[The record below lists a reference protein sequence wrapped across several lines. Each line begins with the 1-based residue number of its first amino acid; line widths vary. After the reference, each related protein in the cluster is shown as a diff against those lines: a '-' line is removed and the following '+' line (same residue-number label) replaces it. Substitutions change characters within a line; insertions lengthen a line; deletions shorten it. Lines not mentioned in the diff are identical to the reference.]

1 VQVLGVDFAFD
12 VTRLLVVGVLAAAR
26 VLPIF
31 TLAPFFGGRLVP
43 PLIRIAVSLAFVA
56 VLFPGIDAA
65 TPDLSALGPVTL
77 GALLFKEVAMGLV
90 LGFLASIPFW
100 AVEAAGRLA
109 DTARGANMA
118 EVLVPQ
124 TGTQSSPL
132 GDLGL
137 QLAIVLFFAL
147 GGHLLFLRSLA
158 ASYEAIPLAGFPAV
172 AAFGGVADLAVRATA
187 QLILS
192 TLGLAAP
199 VLAALFL
206 ADLALGLVN
215 RVSPQ
220 IQVYFLGMPAK
231 ALLGVLVFLLALGG
245 MILAIRGEL
254 AHALDAVRR
263 AVGLLQP

>member
-1 VQVLGVDFAFD
+1 MQVLGVDFAFD

-77 GALLFKEVAMGLV
+77 GALLFKEVAVGLV

-118 EVLVPQ
+118 EVLEE
-124 TGTQSSPL
+124 
-132 GDLGL
+132 
-137 QLAIVLFFAL
+137 
-147 GGHLLFLRSLA
+147 RSRGESA
-158 ASYEAIPLAGFPAV
+158 AHRAELSACPARAQAPGYQPVDIAGP
-172 AAFGGVADLAVRATA
+172 
-187 QLILS
+187 
-192 TLGLAAP
+192 
-199 VLAALFL
+199 
-206 ADLALGLVN
+206 
-215 RVSPQ
+215 
-220 IQVYFLGMPAK
+220 
-231 ALLGVLVFLLALGG
+231 
-245 MILAIRGEL
+245 IRGVDID
-254 AHALDAVRR
+254 HAGQEDSAESRPRR
-263 AVGLLQP
+263 SEQ